1 MEGEEDLWINKGF
14 ITIIL
19 IILFLSRAECSEHWV
34 GGSLGKRAMYSDLGA
49 RQCHPRGPWR
59 RGKSCTGL
67 DGEHGVGWGKSLRA
81 EGITGTQSRG
91 VGELRGGGEL
101 RREGGERWVGRLLGR
116 PGMVR

>member
-1 MEGEEDLWINKGF
+1 M
-14 ITIIL
+14 
-19 IILFLSRAECSEHWV
+19 

-91 VGELRGGGEL
+91 GRAQGGGEL
-101 RREGGERWVGRLLGR
+101 EAGRGGEVLADC
-116 PGMVR
+116 